1 MELVRSQS
9 RISRQGAPVS
19 FSGLA
24 PGYAGLYQI
33 NLTVPANVDSGV
45 QDLSVTAG
53 GVLRVFLFLLVA
65 GTAFSQPPEGT
76 MAITLSMEHPATHYY
91 HVVFRTEGLKG
102 DAQDFKLP
110 AWTPGYYRIMDY
122 SKNLV
127 NFRASD
133 GAGHA
138 LAWSKTAKNTW
149 HIASHNAE
157 SITVSYDV
165 YAFNPFVAESFL
177 DDTRGYITPA
187 SIFLHVAGRIQHP
200 VTLDIQP
207 YAGWSKVSIG
217 LDPMEGRPNTFSAPD
232 FDLLY
237 DCPILMGN
245 QEVRGFEVQGVPHAL
260 VFENVP
266 NVDHAKITAD
276 LKRMVEAAV
285 GIIGEIPYRHY
296 TFLAMG
302 VGGGGIEHLTSTAMM
317 FNGTTLSDPA
327 GYSRWLS
334 FVAHEYFHT
343 YNVKRIRPIALGPF
357 DYDKENYTDMLWVS
371 EGFTVY
377 YEDLILVRAG
387 LMTRDQ
393 YFERVQKNIQ
403 HYENSPGHLL
413 QSAAEASFDT
423 WIKGMNRGEYFSN
436 TTISYYDKGA
446 ALGLLLD
453 LKIRNE
459 TQNRRSLDDVM
470 RALYQKYYKE
480 RKRGFTDEE
489 FREECDSAA
498 GVPLTEVFEY
508 ATTVAD
514 IDYRK
519 YFAYGG
525 LEIDVDP
532 VAQAGAFLGADTQ
545 FQDGNLVISSVE
557 GDSPAQRG
565 GLMAQDQILAL
576 NGTRVNVKS
585 LDETLKLKKAG
596 DKIRVLLSRRGTIR
610 ELDVV
615 LGQKMER
622 NFQVKAKANPSAIQ
636 AAILEDWLRQR

>member
-1 MELVRSQS
+1 MRHCFC
-9 RISRQGAPVS
+9 A
-19 FSGLA
+19 
-24 PGYAGLYQI
+24 
-33 NLTVPANVDSGV
+33 
-45 QDLSVTAG
+45 
-53 GVLRVFLFLLVA
+53 FLLLIGA
-65 GTAFSQPPEGT
+65 STAFSQPAEGT

-102 DAQDFKLP
+102 DVQDFKLP

-133 GAGHA
+133 GAGHR
-138 LAWSKTAKNTW
+138 LEWSKTAKNTW
-149 HIASHNAE
+149 HVASHNAA

-187 SIFLHVAGRIQHP
+187 SLFLHVAGQIQHP
-200 VTLDIQP
+200 VTLAIQP
-207 YAGWSKVSIG
+207 HAGWSKVSIG
-217 LDPMEGRPNTFSAPD
+217 LDPVEGRPTTFSAPD

-245 QEVRGFEVQGVPHAL
+245 QEVRSFEVQGVPHVL
-260 VFENVP
+260 VLENVP
-266 NVDHAKITAD
+266 DVDHAKITAD

-302 VGGGGIEHLTSTAMM
+302 TGGGGIEHLTSTAMM
-317 FNGTTLSDPA
+317 FNGTTLSDAA

-357 DYDKENYTDMLWVS
+357 DYDRENYTDMLWVS

-393 YFERVQKNIQ
+393 YLERVQKNIQ
-403 HYENSPGHLL
+403 HYEYSPGHLV

-459 TQNRRSLDDVM
+459 TKNRRSLDDVM

-498 GVPLTEVFEY
+498 GVALPEIFEY

-519 YFAYGG
+519 YFAYAG
-525 LEIDVDP
+525 LNIDVDP
-532 VAQAGAFLGADTQ
+532 VAQPGAFLGADTQ
-545 FQDGNLVISSVE
+545 FQEGSLVISSVE
-557 GDSPAQRG
+557 WDSPAQRG

-576 NGTRVNVKS
+576 DGTRVNVKS

-596 DKIRVLLSRRGTIR
+596 EKIRVLLSRRGTIR
-610 ELDVV
+610 EIDVA

-622 NFQVKAKANPSAIQ
+622 SFKVKAVGNPDPLQ
-636 AAILEDWLRQR
+636 AAILEDWLKPR

>member
-1 MELVRSQS
+1 MKSCLRAVA
-9 RISRQGAPVS
+9 ILIA
-19 FSGLA
+19 A
-24 PGYAGLYQI
+24 I
-33 NLTVPANVDSGV
+33 
-45 QDLSVTAG
+45 TAALG
-53 GVLRVFLFLLVA
+53 
-65 GTAFSQPPEGT
+65 QPQEGS

-91 HVVFRTEGLKG
+91 HVVFRAEGLKG
-102 DAQDFKLP
+102 GVQDFKLP
-110 AWTPGYYRIMDY
+110 VWTPGYYRIMDY

-133 GAGHA
+133 GAGHS
-138 LAWSKTAKNTW
+138 LAWNKTAKNTW
-149 HIASHNAE
+149 HVDSHNAP

-165 YAFNPFVAESFL
+165 YAYNPFVAESFL

-187 SIFLHVAGRIQHP
+187 SLFLHVAGQILHP
-200 VTLDIQP
+200 VTLSIHP
-207 YAGWSKVSIG
+207 YSGWNTVSLG
-217 LDPMEGRPNTFSAPD
+217 LDPVAGQPNAFSAPD

-245 QEVRGFEVQGVPHAL
+245 QEVRTFDVQGIPHSL
-260 VFENVP
+260 VIENVT

-276 LKRMVEAAV
+276 LKRMVESAV
-285 GIIGEIPYRHY
+285 RIIGEIPYRHY

-302 VGGGGIEHLTSTAMM
+302 AGGGGIEHLTSTAMM
-317 FNGTTLSDPA
+317 FNGSTLSDPA

-357 DYDKENYTDMLWVS
+357 DYDKENYTNMLWVS

-403 HYENSPGHLL
+403 HYENSPGHLV
-413 QSAAEASFDT
+413 QSAAESSFDT

-453 LKIRNE
+453 LKIRSE
-459 TQNRRSLDDVM
+459 TGNRRSLDDVM

-480 RKRGFTDEE
+480 RKRGFTDQE

-498 GVPLTEVFEY
+498 GIPLSEVFEY
-508 ATTVAD
+508 ATTVSD

-519 YFAYGG
+519 YFAYAG
-525 LEIDVDP
+525 LDIDVAP
-532 VAQAGAFLGADTQ
+532 TALPGALLGANTQ
-545 FQDGNLVISSVE
+545 FQDGNMVVSSVE
-557 GDSPAQRG
+557 WDSPAQRA

-576 NGTRVNVKS
+576 DGTRVNAKS
-585 LDETLKLKKAG
+585 LEEALKSKKAA
-596 DKIRVLLSRRGTIR
+596 DKIRVLLSRRGTVRDI
-610 ELDVV
+610 DVV

-622 NFQVKAKANPSAIQ
+622 SFKVKPAANPTSIQ
-636 AAILEDWLRQR
+636 AAILEDWLKQR

>member
-1 MELVRSQS
+1 MRHCFC
-9 RISRQGAPVS
+9 A
-19 FSGLA
+19 
-24 PGYAGLYQI
+24 
-33 NLTVPANVDSGV
+33 
-45 QDLSVTAG
+45 
-53 GVLRVFLFLLVA
+53 FLLLIGA
-65 GTAFSQPPEGT
+65 STAFSQPAEGT

-102 DAQDFKLP
+102 DVQDFKLP
-110 AWTPGYYRIMDY
+110 AWTAGYYRIMDY

-133 GAGHA
+133 GAGHR
-138 LAWSKTAKNTW
+138 LEWSKTAKNTW
-149 HIASHNAE
+149 HVASHNAA

-187 SIFLHVAGRIQHP
+187 SLFLHVAGQIQHP
-200 VTLDIQP
+200 VTLAIQP
-207 YAGWSKVSIG
+207 HAGWSKVSIG
-217 LDPMEGRPNTFSAPD
+217 LDPVEGRPTTFSAPD

-245 QEVRGFEVQGVPHAL
+245 QEVRSFEVQGVPHVL
-260 VFENVP
+260 VLENVP
-266 NVDHAKITAD
+266 DVDHAKITAD

-302 VGGGGIEHLTSTAMM
+302 TGGGGIEHLTSTAMM
-317 FNGTTLSDPA
+317 FNGTTLSDAA

-357 DYDKENYTDMLWVS
+357 DYDRENYTDMLWVS

-393 YFERVQKNIQ
+393 YLERVQKNIQ
-403 HYENSPGHLL
+403 HYEYSPGHLV

-459 TQNRRSLDDVM
+459 TKNRRSLDDVM

-498 GVPLTEVFEY
+498 GVALPEIFEY

-519 YFAYGG
+519 YFAYAG
-525 LEIDVDP
+525 LNIDVDP
-532 VAQAGAFLGADTQ
+532 VAQPGAFLGADTQ
-545 FQDGNLVISSVE
+545 FQEGSLVISSVE
-557 GDSPAQRG
+557 WDSPAQRG

-576 NGTRVNVKS
+576 DGTRVNVKS

-596 DKIRVLLSRRGTIR
+596 EKIRVLLSRRGTIR
-610 ELDVV
+610 EIDVA

-622 NFQVKAKANPSAIQ
+622 SFKVKAVGNPDPLR
-636 AAILEDWLRQR
+636 AAILEDWLKPR